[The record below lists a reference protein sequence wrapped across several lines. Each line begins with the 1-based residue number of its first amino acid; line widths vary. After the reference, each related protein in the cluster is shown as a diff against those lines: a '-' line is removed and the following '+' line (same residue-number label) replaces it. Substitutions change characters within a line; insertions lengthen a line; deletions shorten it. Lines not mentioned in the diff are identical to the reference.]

1 MRTSKI
7 DYEKAKSLIETKV
20 SMENAIS
27 HIFGGSLPSSG
38 QKPGMFDCIS
48 PSCDGTDTATIY
60 KNRSGQD
67 RCKCFKCELNEDIYN
82 VVMLSLN
89 VKFPEAIRKLCEVG
103 GFEPPT
109 QIVEISEEEAHEWK
123 RRSAI
128 KEIYRLAAEHYQKRL
143 FEPDMAEA
151 QQYLISRDFLSKSIS
166 DFKIGACGINE
177 LKRAFPDYETNDFLV
192 ESGLVVMGADGNR
205 RDALINRIIF
215 PFLNKKGEVVGFSGR
230 LFKEAEIKSEKFPKY
245 KNLTN
250 GPVSEKGRDLFG
262 MGQVTEYLDGFF
274 KDPNNAKN
282 FQKTAIITEGQP
294 CVVKNHFHGFRQT
307 MCAGGNK
314 LTEDHIKVLRNDGF
328 RSVVL
333 CYDAD
338 KGGVQG
344 LWKSIKSAAP
354 FLGPYFQISHMSPP
368 GGKDPDEF
376 FTLTAEE
383 KKGDRSAVTAKRAA
397 KRDEF
402 AKCISKARPIQDF
415 LLDLA
420 VSIAAQ
426 SKDIRQFEKEDR
438 PEILSAALK
447 EVKSVLALFEDDEY
461 MHAVSLSIEKKA
473 GMEPGS
479 LSKGARA
486 LRDTGLTKTSSHIDS
501 VKHDSTLA
509 SSSTLLLGAMIIN
522 DGYSEDLDN
531 MFEQVRQI
539 NPNDE
544 DVIFVKRLLDIH
556 REKANVSV
564 IELIE
569 RFNVDEQ
576 RDKVKRCID
585 YVLSAPSKEENVWA
599 KKTEIAA
606 AAKLEMATRR
616 QTYLGNKVNDGKS
629 LSPEEASELVEL
641 SEIKRESRRLRASG
655 SPIKNEN
662 SPARSFF

>member
-7 DYEKAKSLIETKV
+7 DYEKAKELIEQKV
-20 SMENAIS
+20 GMEKAIS
-27 HIFGGSLPSSG
+27 YVFGGELPSSG
-38 QKPGMFDCIS
+38 QKAGMFDCVS
-48 PSCDGTDTATIY
+48 PACDGTDTATIY
-60 KNRSGQD
+60 TSKSGQQ
-67 RCKCFKCELNEDIYN
+67 RCKCFKCDLNEDVYN

-89 VKFPEAIRKLCEVG
+89 IKFPEAIRKLCDAG

-123 RRSAI
+123 RRTTI
-128 KEIYRLAAEHYQKRL
+128 KDIYRVAAEHYQKKL
-143 FEPDMAEA
+143 FEPTMAEA
-151 QQYLISRDFLSKSIS
+151 QNYLISRDFLSKSIK

-177 LKRAFPDYETNDFLV
+177 LKNAFPDYEENDFLV
-192 ESGLVVMGADGNR
+192 ESGLVVMGADGKR
-205 RDALINRIIF
+205 RDSLINRVIF

-230 LFKEAEIKSEKFPKY
+230 LFKEADIKSEKYPKY

-274 KDPNNAKN
+274 KDANNAKN
-282 FQKTAIITEGQP
+282 FEKTVIITEGQP

-307 MCAGGNK
+307 LCAGGNK
-314 LTEDHIKVLRNDGF
+314 LTEEHIKALRNDGF
-328 RSVVL
+328 RSVVF
-333 CYDAD
+333 CYDSD

-354 FLGPYFQISHMSPP
+354 YLGPYFQISQMTPP

-376 FTLTAEE
+376 FTLSREE
-383 KKGDRSAVTAKRAA
+383 RQGPKEGITAKRAA

-402 AKCISKARPIQDF
+402 AKSISKAKPIQEF

-420 VSIAAQ
+420 VSIAAKT
-426 SKDIRQFEKEDR
+426 KDLKSFASEDR

-447 EVKSVLALFEDDEY
+447 EVKAVLALFEDDEY

-486 LRDTGLTKTSSHIDS
+486 LRDTGLTKTSNHVDS
-501 VKHDSTLA
+501 VKQDNSLA
-509 SSSTLLLGAMIIN
+509 SNSTLLLGALVIN
-522 DGYSEDLDN
+522 EGYNEEMDS

-544 DVIFVKRLLDIH
+544 DVLFVKRLLDIH
-556 REKANVSV
+556 RDKANVSV
-564 IELIE
+564 IELIDK
-569 RFNVDEQ
+569 FNVEEQ

-585 YVLSAPSKEENVWA
+585 YVLTAPSREENVWA
-599 KKTEIAA
+599 KKAEIAS

-616 QTYLGNKVNDGKS
+616 QSFLGNKINEGKQ
-629 LSPEEASELVEL
+629 LSPEESSELVEL
-641 SEIKRESRRLRASG
+641 SEIKRESRRMRASSQSSKPDS
-655 SPIKNEN
+655 SP
-662 SPARSFF
+662 SRSFF